1 MQQSSFFRRRLSIDQ
16 LTEEAEADLANNND
30 PNNNSSNNEENQID
44 QHLQHEQQQHQQ
56 QQHQQQQEE
65 SQRQL
70 NDDSKPILD
79 RFRLQYKA
87 NYIDDDESDEDDDVG
102 PLRFPTPPS
111 NVDLEP
117 DIKLILKLMP
127 DKEYDEVRFM
137 LEAHQNDPSRVQV
150 KWIL

>member
-1 MQQSSFFRRRLSIDQ
+1 MSIDQ

-44 QHLQHEQQQHQQ
+44 QHLQHEQQQQQ
-56 QQHQQQQEE
+56 QQQQQEE
-65 SQRQL
+65 SQL

-87 NYIDDDESDEDDDVG
+87 NYIDDDESDDDDDVG

-150 KWIL
+150 KWIW